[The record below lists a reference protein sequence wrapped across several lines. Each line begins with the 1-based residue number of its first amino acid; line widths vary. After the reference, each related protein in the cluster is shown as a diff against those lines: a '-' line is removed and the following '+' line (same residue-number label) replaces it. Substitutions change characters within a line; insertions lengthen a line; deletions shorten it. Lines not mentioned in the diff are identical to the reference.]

1 MPKLTRYF
9 LRAVL
14 VNLVAAL
21 VLSLL
26 LVLPAT
32 RDSFAGYGP
41 VYIHLLVVGWAT
53 QMIFGV
59 GIWMFPRRRPDLDHG
74 GEWLGAVCFVF
85 TNAGLVLRVVT
96 EPSVASS
103 PTALASAGLVV
114 AAVLQLAAVLA
125 FVVLAWPRVFVR

>member
-1 MPKLTRYF
+1 MWTFPSRGAGL
-9 LRAVL
+9 
-14 VNLVAAL
+14 AA
-21 VLSLL
+21 
-26 LVLPAT
+26 
-32 RDSFAGYGP
+32 
-41 VYIHLLVVGWAT
+41 
-53 QMIFGV
+53 
-59 GIWMFPRRRPDLDHG
+59 G

-103 PTALASAGLVV
+103 PIALASAGLVV

>member
-1 MPKLTRYF
+1 MPKLTRLF
-9 LRAVL
+9 LRAAL

-32 RDSFAGYGP
+32 RDTFAGFNP

-59 GIWMFPRRRPDLDHG
+59 AMWMFPRRRPDVDRR
-74 GEWLGAVCFVF
+74 EWLGAICFVF
-85 TNAGLVLRVVT
+85 TNAGLLLRAVT
-96 EPSVASS
+96 EPAVATTPS
-103 PTALASAGLVV
+103 ALASAGLL
-114 AAVLQLAAVLA
+114 AAATLQLAAVLA
-125 FVVLAWPRVFVR
+125 FVVLAWPRVFTR